1 MYFFDYGEE
10 TIYDTNGCYSY
21 VNWYKEEGYRILEW
35 SDYMSTENEKEQ
47 AVQEFTKADLKYGY
61 LVELRNREKVL
72 YMPFE
77 DGDIF
82 DFCNGFQCLNLKCYS
97 NNLLYNK
104 DRRIKDFDVMRV
116 YGYTNIP
123 EKTTQ
128 LTTGH
133 RKLIWERKHFDES

>member
-1 MYFFDYGEE
+1 
-10 TIYDTNGCYSY
+10 
-21 VNWYKEEGYRILEW
+21 
-35 SDYMSTENEKEQ
+35 
-47 AVQEFTKADLKYGY
+47 
-61 LVELRNREKVL
+61 
-72 YMPFE
+72 MPFE